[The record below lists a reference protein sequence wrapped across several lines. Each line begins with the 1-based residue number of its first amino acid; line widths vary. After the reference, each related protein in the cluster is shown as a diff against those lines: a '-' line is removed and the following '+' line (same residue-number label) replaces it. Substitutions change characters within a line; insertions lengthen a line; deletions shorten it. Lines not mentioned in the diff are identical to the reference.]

1 MARMVPPTFA
11 AETRSPGERELFC
24 MFRDAPSTDGWTVL
38 HSLDLS
44 DHVERVAGEA
54 DFVVVVPRL
63 GVAVLE
69 VKAHQRIEF
78 RDGVWLMG
86 SRREPDV
93 RGPFKQ
99 ASEAMHSLRNFV
111 ADHVPEA
118 RSVPFWSGVIFPYAN
133 FVGAPRS
140 PEWHPWQLID
150 AADLSARD
158 VSDCVAGLLR
168 SARQLL
174 TERTNW
180 FRRDDDGPD
189 EALSARLVD
198 AMRPNFEVHETPRQ
212 RLKRFD
218 AEVIR
223 YTSAQTRVLDMV
235 AGNERVIIDGPA
247 GTGKTV
253 LAVEA
258 ARRAALE
265 GGRVALL
272 CFNYLLGQQL
282 TAEMSA
288 HPGVSVR
295 TFHGYLRDVSGS
307 SPPSGD
313 HPSYWQQELPDQAI
327 EALLEREAA
336 PFDVM
341 VIDEAQDLGRPAYVD
356 VLDLMLEGS
365 LTTGRWMAFGDFE
378 NQAIFAEEGSRG
390 FDQLVLTRTTSFARL
405 SLTENCRN
413 TTSIGALA
421 ESVGRLR
428 LPYSRMLREGT
439 GIDAELRYHPPGGGA
454 AALASALDD
463 LRADG
468 LGGRETVVLSPR
480 RDCAADGLGEP
491 WRSRLAEFPTPKGG
505 HVGRTTVQRFKGL
518 EAAAVVVTD
527 IEEVGSERTRQL
539 LYTAATRAKHR
550 LIVVLPETERAG
562 MLHLLTDGAV
572 DGS

>member
-1 MARMVPPTFA
+1 MARMVPPAFA
-11 AETRSPGERELFC
+11 AETRSPGERDLFG
-24 MFRDAPSTDGWTVL
+24 MFRDSPSTDGWIVL

-44 DHVERVAGEA
+44 EHVERVAGEA
-54 DFVVVVPRL
+54 DFVVVVPGL

-99 ASEAMHSLRNFV
+99 ASEAMHSLRNYV
-111 ADHVPEA
+111 VDRVPEA
-118 RSVPFWSGVIFPYAN
+118 RAVPFWSGVIFPYAN

-158 VSDCVAGLLR
+158 VGDCVAGLLR

-174 TERTNW
+174 AERTSW
-180 FRRDDDGPD
+180 FRRDEVGPD
-189 EALSARLVD
+189 GSLSARLVE

-212 RLKRFD
+212 RLKRYD
-218 AEVIR
+218 AEVLR
-223 YTSAQTRVLDMV
+223 YTTAQTRILDMV
-235 AGNERVIIDGPA
+235 AGNERVMIDGPA

-272 CFNYLLGQQL
+272 CFNQLLGQQL
-282 TAEMSA
+282 TTEMAA
-288 HPGVSVR
+288 HPGVTVR
-295 TFHGYLRDVSGS
+295 TFHGFLRDVSGS
-307 SPPSGD
+307 SPPHGD
-313 HPSYWQQELPDQAI
+313 DSSYWQQELPDRAI
-327 EALLEREAA
+327 ESLLEKETA
-336 PFDVM
+336 PFDVL
-341 VIDEAQDLGRPAYVD
+341 VVDEAQDLGRAAYVD

-365 LTTGRWMAFGDFE
+365 IASGRWMAFGDFE
-378 NQAIFAEEGSRG
+378 NQAIFAEEGAQG
-390 FDQLVLTRTTSFARL
+390 FDQLLLARTSSFARL

-413 TTSIGALA
+413 TTSIGAMA

-439 GIDAELRYHPPGGGA
+439 SVDAELRYHPPGEGA
-454 AALASALDD
+454 IALASALED

-480 RDCAADGLGEP
+480 LDGAAYALEEP
-491 WRSRLAEFPTPKGG
+491 WRSRLSDYPTPKGG
-505 HVGRTTVQRFKGL
+505 HVGRSTVQRFKGL

-527 IEEVGSERTRQL
+527 IDDVGSERTRQL
-539 LYTAATRAKHR
+539 LYTATTRAKHR
-550 LIVVLPETERAG
+550 LIVLLPETERAG
-562 MLHLLTDGAV
+562 MLNLLTGGADDGR
-572 DGS
+572 